1 MKKIIRH
8 KKVSFNI
15 DIAPLLDVMF
25 MLLLFFLLTSS
36 FLSPSIPLKL
46 PGASNSDVSESRDIV
61 VSVDNTG
68 SIFLDRKPVSAEEF
82 ETRLS
87 NAIEGS
93 DNKRVVFRGDEKIIY
108 GKFISVLDVIKSSGA
123 KEIQIAHEQKK

>member
-8 KKVSFNI
+8 KKVSLSI

-46 PGASNSDVSESRDIV
+46 PGASNSDVSESRDII

-68 SIFLDRKPVSAEEF
+68 SIFLDREPVREDDF
-82 ETRLS
+82 EIRLR

-93 DNKRVVFRGDEKIIY
+93 DYKKVVFRGDEKIIY